1 MYGKSCPF
9 SYKQESDKMTT
20 LINDIEDYINLEKSI
35 ISRIGK
41 EESQKIINGI
51 KELLQ
56 LKELIDNKSDEYF
69 FTIKQ
74 EAVLDFAHISVYLS
88 HISLNG
94 VGESILKTILDY
106 DTKYLN
112 LYWIDSIID
121 GFILRYEIKRSD

>member
-1 MYGKSCPF
+1 MN
-9 SYKQESDKMTT
+9 T
-20 LINDIEDYINLEKSI
+20 LIDDIEEYVNLEKSI
-35 ISRIGK
+35 IARIGK

-74 EAVLDFAHISVYLS
+74 ETVLDFTHISVYLS

-94 VGESILKTILDY
+94 VGESILKTIIDY
-106 DTKYLN
+106 PTKYIN
-112 LYWIDSIID
+112 LYWIDSIIN
-121 GFILRYEIKRSD
+121 GFILRYEIKRCD